1 MRLEIWRNKCR
12 KLRKAS
18 AIVQS
23 ELQTQTRFH
32 ITRISS
38 VMIVVFSKIV
48 PMQKL
53 YLFSNVKFHIKSLYL
68 LRHPSK
74 LWFQNLDFLN
84 HCKIA
89 KTGIP
94 MYLDTMGAFK
104 PSQESHR
111 QNRVWWESR
120 WNDSTVF
127 ALRQPLFVTG
137 TLSELPAIRLD
148 A

>member
-18 AIVQS
+18 AIVKVS
-23 ELQTQTRFH
+23 CKQTRFH

-94 MYLDTMGAFK
+94 MYLDTMGLSTFSRI
-104 PSQESHR
+104 PSPEQSLM
-111 QNRVWWESR
+111 ESR